1 MRRAVFT
8 TICIPLLLAG
18 AARADEPE
26 PEERPAPVAPVR
38 EALDDGWG
46 YTLESFDPPAWR
58 RRQHGHLLLR
68 LADAASYARL
78 PAEGQSYVGGSLSVG
93 YEGSFS
99 VSPALNRWFF
109 GNLFGVEARA
119 HVLRSFGD
127 GPDSWLIATGFT
139 IPMSFTAQEWGR
151 FERVRVPSPF
161 GVLVPEAGVAFR
173 HPQPTSFYLR
183 WSAPLAVLVDK
194 EVAVELVPSLLLLY
208 RTPTGAVTP
217 LWLLSLAFSW
227 RDLGRPVMLVRSG
240 APDSYQLTPTAWR

>member
-1 MRRAVFT
+1 MRRAIFT
-8 TICIPLLLAG
+8 TLCIPLLLAS
-18 AARADEPE
+18 ASRAVEPE
-26 PEERPAPVAPVR
+26 PEERPAPVAPQ
-38 EALDDGWG
+38 ELPKISWG
-46 YTLESFDPPAWR
+46 EEESFDPPAWR

-68 LADAASYARL
+68 LAGAAGYARL

-99 VSPALNRWFF
+99 VSPELNRWFF

-119 HVLRSFGD
+119 HVLRSLGA
-127 GPDSWLIATGFT
+127 GPDGWLVATGLT

-183 WSAPLAVLVDK
+183 WTVPLAVLVDK
-194 EVAVELVPSLLLLY
+194 EVAVELVPSVLLLY

-227 RDLGRPVMLVRSG
+227 RDLGRPMMLVRSP
-240 APDSYQLTPTAWR
+240 APGSYQ